1 MLKSLSEDVEVVIAI
16 NANHI
21 ESDKVRGDLGIT
33 YDEDAL
39 RLMDVFAGMG
49 IYVGSVVITHYAGQP
64 KAEAFRCRLE
74 SLGVTSYLH
83 SVSYTHLLL

>member
-1 MLKSLSEDVEVVIAI
+1 MVIAI

-33 YDEDAL
+33 YDEDVL

-49 IYVGSVVITHYAGQP
+49 IYVGSVVITHYAGSA
-64 KAEAFRCRLE
+64 K
-74 SLGVTSYLH
+74 G
-83 SVSYTHLLL
+83 